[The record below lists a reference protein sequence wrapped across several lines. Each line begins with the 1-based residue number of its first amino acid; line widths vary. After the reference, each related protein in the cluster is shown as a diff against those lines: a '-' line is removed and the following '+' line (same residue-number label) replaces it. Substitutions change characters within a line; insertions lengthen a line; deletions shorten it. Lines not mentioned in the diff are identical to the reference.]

1 MSLVLNDSTDLI
13 NLGDAIRA
21 KTGDSGLMTVA
32 EMATAVNEIQVGGAS
47 EIDSKDITNLLTST
61 SSTTFGGQSSHYY
74 GTPAFTVSL
83 VKDFVFGILCFE
95 GAISDGDVPG
105 SYNPAQYKSAALIT
119 LNDINNITSKYDAI
133 SFQNLEFRYQYN
145 YDPKLKRVYVFTD
158 EGLTKILN
166 NDTENVLLMF
176 DLTNYANATTP
187 KSCYFNSNRSDNI
200 RFYQFSKQ

>member
-1 MSLVLNDSTDLI
+1 MANVIIQESTLTNI
-13 NLGDAIRA
+13 GDAIRS
-21 KTGDSGLMTVA
+21 KTGSSALMTPA
-32 EMATAVNEIQVGGAS
+32 EMVTAINGIQVGGAS

-61 SSTTFGGQSSHYY
+61 SSRTFGGQSSHYY
-74 GTPAFTVSL
+74 GTSAFSFPL
-83 VKDFVFGILCFE
+83 VKDFVFGILCLE
-95 GAISDGDVPG
+95 GAISDGDVTG
-105 SYNPAQYKSAALIT
+105 GYSPAQYRSAALIT

-133 SFQNLEFRYQYN
+133 SFQNLEFRYWYN

-187 KSCYFNSNRSDNI
+187 KSCYFNSNYSNNI
-200 RFYQFSKQ
+200 RFYQFSKH

>member
-1 MSLVLNDSTDLI
+1 MSEVLIQESTLSAI
-13 NLGDAIRA
+13 GDAIRS
-21 KTGDSGLMTVA
+21 KTGSSNLMSPA

-47 EIDSKDITNLLTST
+47 EIYSKDITNLST
-61 SSTTFGGQSSHYY
+61 SRVSRTYGDRNAHYY
-74 GTPAFTVSL
+74 GTSAFTFSL

-95 GAISDGDVPG
+95 GAISDGDVAG
-105 SYNPAQYKSAALIT
+105 MYNPVQFKSAALIT

-133 SFQNLEFRYQYN
+133 SFQNLEFKYWYN
-145 YDPKLKRVYVFTD
+145 YDPKLERVYVFTD

-187 KSCYFNSNRSDNI
+187 KSCYFNSNYSNNI